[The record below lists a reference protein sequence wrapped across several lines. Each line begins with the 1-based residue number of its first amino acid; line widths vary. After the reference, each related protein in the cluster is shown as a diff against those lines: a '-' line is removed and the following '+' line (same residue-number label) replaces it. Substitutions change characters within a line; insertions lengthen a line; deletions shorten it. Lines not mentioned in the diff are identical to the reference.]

1 MSRSESPPEPTPGGV
16 APAPPVGVPGP
27 QGSRY
32 GWFIGLVALLIIAL
46 ITVNT
51 VTTAPNGSSGLAV
64 GARLPP
70 FALPLAVGPLN
81 GDANV
86 ASRAGE
92 GAAGR
97 VAACQLPPSPNILN
111 VCSLAQQG
119 PLVLALF
126 VAGGG
131 CPQVIDDLQHLVGA
145 YPGVRFAAVAI
156 RGDRGHL
163 RRLVAAHH
171 WSMPVGYDRDGAVAN
186 LLKVSS
192 CPQVTFLR
200 AGMVLEPTL
209 LRRPA
214 PALLRSRVAAL
225 ASGSSPAAAS
235 SSSGTSPSS

>member
-1 MSRSESPPEPTPGGV
+1 MSRSESPLQPTQGG
-16 APAPPVGVPGP
+16 AASAPPVGVPGP

-32 GWFIGLVALLIIAL
+32 GWFVGLVALLVIAL

-81 GDANV
+81 GDADV
-86 ASRAGE
+86 ATHAGE

-97 VAACQLPPSPNILN
+97 VAACSLQLRGVLN
-111 VCSLAQQG
+111 VCSLARQG

-126 VAGGG
+126 VAGGN
-131 CPQVIDDLQHLVGA
+131 CPLVIDDLQRLVGA

-156 RGDRGHL
+156 RGDRGRL
-163 RRLVAAHH
+163 RRLVATHR
-171 WSMPVGYDRDGAVAN
+171 WSFPVGYDRDGAVAN

-192 CPQVTFLR
+192 CPQVTFIR
-200 AGMVLEPTL
+200 AGVVVAPTL
-209 LRRPA
+209 LSRPA
-214 PALLRSRVAAL
+214 PELLRSRVALLAAGGSL
-225 ASGSSPAAAS
+225 AGASGSPGARGSR
-235 SSSGTSPSS
+235 

>member
-1 MSRSESPPEPTPGGV
+1 MSRSESPPQPGQGGV
-16 APAPPVGVPGP
+16 ASAPVGVPGP

-32 GWFIGLVALLIIAL
+32 GWFVGLVALLVIAL

-64 GARLPP
+64 GAPLPP

-81 GDANV
+81 GDADV

-97 VAACQLPPSPNILN
+97 VAACQLQLRGVLN

-126 VAGGG
+126 VAGGS
-131 CPQVIDDLQHLVGA
+131 CPLVVDDLQRLVGA

-156 RGDRGHL
+156 RGDRGRL
-163 RRLVAAHH
+163 RRLVATHR
-171 WSMPVGYDRDGAVAN
+171 WTIPVGYDRDGAVAN

-192 CPQVTFLR
+192 CPQVTFVR
-200 AGMVLEPTL
+200 AGVVVAPTL
-209 LRRPA
+209 LSRPA
-214 PALLRSRVAAL
+214 PELLRSRVALLSAGGSL
-225 ASGSSPAAAS
+225 RGASGSSGAS
-235 SSSGTSPSS
+235 GSR

>member
-1 MSRSESPPEPTPGGV
+1 MSRSESPPQAAQGDV
-16 APAPPVGVPGP
+16 ASAPPVGVPGP

-32 GWFIGLVALLIIAL
+32 GWFVGLVALLVIAL
-46 ITVNT
+46 ITINT

-64 GARLPP
+64 GAPLPP

-81 GDANV
+81 GDADV
-86 ASRAGE
+86 ASRGGE

-97 VAACQLPPSPNILN
+97 VAACQLQLQGVLN

-126 VAGGG
+126 VAGGN
-131 CPQVIDDLQHLVGA
+131 CPLVIDDLQRLAGA

-163 RRLVAAHH
+163 RRLVATHR
-171 WSMPVGYDRDGAVAN
+171 WTIPVGYDRDGAVAN

-192 CPQVTFLR
+192 CPQVTFVR
-200 AGMVLEPTL
+200 AGVVVAPTL
-209 LRRPA
+209 LSRPA
-214 PALLRSRVAAL
+214 PELLRSRVALL
-225 ASGSSPAAAS
+225 AAGGSLVGPPGQSVS
-235 SSSGTSPSS
+235 R

>member
-1 MSRSESPPEPTPGGV
+1 MSPSESPPEPTEGSV

-32 GWFIGLVALLIIAL
+32 GWFVGLVALLIIAL

-51 VTTAPNGSSGLAV
+51 VATAPNGSSGLAV

-81 GDANV
+81 GDADV

-97 VAACQLPPSPNILN
+97 VAACQLQLPGVLN
-111 VCSLAQQG
+111 VCSLARQG

-126 VAGGG
+126 VAGGD
-131 CPQVIDDLQHLVGA
+131 CPQIIDDLQQLVGE

-163 RRLVAAHH
+163 RRLVAAHR
-171 WSMPVGYDRDGAVAN
+171 WSLPVGYDRDGAVAN

-200 AGMVLEPTL
+200 AGVVAEPTL

-214 PALLRSRVAAL
+214 PDVLRSRVASLASGGPAAG
-225 ASGSSPAAAS
+225 ASGSSGQSAS
-235 SSSGTSPSS
+235 P